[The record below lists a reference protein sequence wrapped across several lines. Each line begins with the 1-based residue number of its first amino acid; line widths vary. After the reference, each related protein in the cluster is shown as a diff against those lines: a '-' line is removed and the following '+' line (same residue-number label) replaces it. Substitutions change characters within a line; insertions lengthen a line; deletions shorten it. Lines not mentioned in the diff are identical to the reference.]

1 MPARSRIQPAANQ
14 ALWQTAAHEGGHSTR
29 LSATTRTRQ
38 CMMQHQPRNYSYQT
52 HRSQLQGWNLV
63 LLALWQSCRFHEDE
77 CTMCG
82 GQSRAPL
89 ESSASDGRCQRPV
102 ACVLTCFSTRASL
115 SISQRASFLTS
126 HQIAPILARR
136 LAPLPREFNK
146 RERLSLCSALLL
158 AQQNTFSSKK

>member
-1 MPARSRIQPAANQ
+1 MEGSATPARARIQPAANQ

-38 CMMQHQPRNYSYQT
+38 CKMQHQPRNYSYQT

-126 HQIAPILARR
+126 HQMRACP
-136 LAPLPREFNK
+136 PLGA
-146 RERLSLCSALLL
+146 LCHATSKQHPNNIVSRASA
-158 AQQNTFSSKK
+158 A